1 MANGKVPTK
10 KARKIETPTSKRTV
24 QGVSTGADD
33 YDRTVGTMTDYMSK
47 KPKIQY
53 TTKEGAK
60 REFTMNTGED
70 HYKDTGTVS
79 VTSGN
84 EGLTLSGKDADNFMM
99 QAYPQIH
106 KKREK
111 DYASMQKNLGRGLA
125 NIGRLLK
132 SDEPSSV
139 IAKKD
144 KKKPE

>member
-53 TTKEGAK
+53 TTKEGTK
-60 REFTMNTGED
+60 RELQMLSGMD
-70 HYKDTGTVS
+70 HYKETGNVQA
-79 VTSGN
+79 TSGSQ
-84 EGLTLSGKDADNFMM
+84 GLTLSGKDADDFMM
-99 QAYPQIH
+99 QAYPQID
-106 KKREK
+106 KKRKE